1 MNISQLSLSQKAK
14 KVKEY
19 FIESGLSPL
28 VAHILA
34 QRGMETLEQVNY
46 DYKIKSVFALKG
58 IEIMPKL
65 LLWPTMTV
73 MVRQAVQLPYKDCK
87 N

>member
-14 KVKEY
+14 KVKDY
-19 FIESGLSPL
+19 FIENGLSPL

-46 DYKIKSVFALKG
+46 DYKIKS
-58 IEIMPKL
+58 
-65 LLWPTMTV
+65 
-73 MVRQAVQLPYKDCK
+73 
-87 N
+87 